1 MPTNK
6 ARTSDNAQKQ
16 SAIMPFPYSIL
27 IYCFV
32 LCQTSHPPHGADH
45 VPTTYLPPFQHISTS
60 YCFRIVSAS
69 GSENDRR
76 TIGERYGINTGLIR
90 ERYENDTRTIR
101 EQYENGLFRLP
112 SEVIDKKF
120 NLFIIIPFDYI
131 LHFNHLPL
139 SAVYAKKTSSP
150 FTLAQP
156 LYKDNLPFS

>member
-1 MPTNK
+1 MANVFIYLSIDTLFDANGDVSPLFLPCSSYRPRIKPTSL
-6 ARTSDNAQKQ
+6 T
-16 SAIMPFPYSIL
+16 
-27 IYCFV
+27 
-32 LCQTSHPPHGADH
+32 
-45 VPTTYLPPFQHISTS
+45 

-76 TIGERYGINTGLIR
+76 TIGERYGIDTGSIR
-90 ERYENDTRTIR
+90 DQYGIDTRTIR
-101 EQYENGLFRLP
+101 ERYENGLFRLP

-139 SAVYAKKTSSP
+139 SAVYAKKASSP